1 MKKCSGC
8 QAVKSLDD
16 FHKDKNSK
24 DGRYNYCKQCVS
36 IRHKKGSA
44 ASKGRPSTASLVQEH
59 IAQAKIW
66 ASMPET
72 KTELEEYQETLAEV
86 NKFII
91 QWKTRLQNLPMERA
105 CMDQEHAAT
114 LKLIKEQKEAELQ
127 TELELI
133 KQQKKAELDLAKQ
146 ELTRNINHYI
156 EQYEQRKTWLENYI
170 AQLEK
175 L

>member
-36 IRHKKGSA
+36 IRHKKGSLA
-44 ASKGRPSTASLVQEH
+44 PRGRPSTASLVQEH
-59 IAQAKIW
+59 LAQVKAW
-66 ASMPET
+66 ANMPET
-72 KTELEEYQETLAEV
+72 KTELEEYQETLVEV

-91 QWKTRLQNLPMERA
+91 QWKTRLQNLPMELA
-105 CMDQEHAAT
+105 CMDQEHAA
-114 LKLIKEQKEAELQ
+114 
-127 TELELI
+127 ELELI
-133 KQQKKAELDLAKQ
+133 KQQKEAELKCIKEQKETELELAKQ
-146 ELTRNINHYI
+146 ELARNINHYI
-156 EQYEQRKTWLENYI
+156 EQYEQRKAWLENYI